1 MKKKNLTNIPTR
13 KSICN
18 SGMVANVASFSRS
31 FLYPLG
37 CRTRIVLVFHSSGGI
52 LPLQSSYC
60 VCCALVLFLR
70 QQYSST
76 PDNERIFGDERTW
89 QQQQQQQQDWSAP
102 RADGTLRKK
111 KTPTDEKSQGT
122 DRGGPA
128 SFLSSSSG
136 MRRSIPYLSLTRKT
150 TLRTT
155 CWRTRRKTTPFRT
168 KIVKW
173 IS

>member
-111 KTPTDEKSQGT
+111 KRRQTRNPKARIEEGLQVFSVLHLAWGALYHT
-122 DRGGPA
+122 
-128 SFLSSSSG
+128 FLSPG
-136 MRRSIPYLSLTRKT
+136 KRP
-150 TLRTT
+150 
-155 CWRTRRKTTPFRT
+155 
-168 KIVKW
+168 
-173 IS
+173 